1 MKQECKITV
10 LETKVF
16 PELQEKY
23 LADPKSGP
31 CPCFKAGDTFTL
43 KRTPERD
50 DFYHMMNGMQLA
62 GMFIQHYKVVP
73 LCINGQM
80 MSE

>member
-1 MKQECKITV
+1 MQYECKITV

-31 CPCFKAGDTFTL
+31 CPFFHAGDTFFIETHT
-43 KRTPERD
+43 RTR
-50 DFYHMMNGMQLA
+50 
-62 GMFIQHYKVVP
+62 
-73 LCINGQM
+73 
-80 MSE
+80 

>member
-1 MKQECKITV
+1 MQHECKITV

-31 CPCFKAGDTFTL
+31 CPCFKVDRPPRRWRRLISCRGRNTNS
-43 KRTPERD
+43 P
-50 DFYHMMNGMQLA
+50 
-62 GMFIQHYKVVP
+62 
-73 LCINGQM
+73 
-80 MSE
+80 